1 MDIWSPNRLILFL
14 AFVIPGFV
22 SLKAYEL
29 LFPSMPKDSSKRL
42 IDAIVYSCINY
53 ALLFWPIYEVETSQ
67 LRSSHPSVYFAFYFF
82 ALFIVPVV
90 LVVLL
95 RVVRT
100 NRFLQRWVAH
110 PTPRPWDYVFSQC
123 KSFWVIVTLKDGR
136 TVAGRYHTA
145 SFASSAPSPEELYL
159 EEVWLLNQDGGF
171 ERARIDSA
179 GIIILA
185 PNIVTVEFFNLTYGD
200 VNDDEEANQ

>member
-67 LRSSHPSVYFAFYFF
+67 LRSLCPSVYFAFYFF
-82 ALFIVPVV
+82 VLFIVPVV
-90 LVVLL
+90 LAPMATSTSPIRG
-95 RVVRT
+95 RVKFPQYCDRT
-100 NRFLQRWVAH
+100 GKDCYPVCTRLAR
-110 PTPRPWDYVFSQC
+110 RP
-123 KSFWVIVTLKDGR
+123 
-136 TVAGRYHTA
+136 AA
-145 SFASSAPSPEELYL
+145 SFS
-159 EEVWLLNQDGGF
+159 
-171 ERARIDSA
+171 R
-179 GIIILA
+179 
-185 PNIVTVEFFNLTYGD
+185 
-200 VNDDEEANQ
+200 